1 MVDLARL
8 SFLAAWMCPTIS
20 LLGGGLPV
28 SRIVGAV
35 AAAALSGV
43 LLSALPLAGFRAARL
58 LTAIVLPL
66 SLLWIGYVSLNGTG
80 PTPSDALGTLRNT
93 YTAEALGALRL
104 IANQRS
110 IAVAAL
116 QVMLLAGS
124 FACGS
129 PRRLR
134 HSWTI
139 VAASLAAAMVN
150 AWLLPLLMDVPSAFP
165 RRSDLQN
172 FPYGCMADIVAGL
185 LDPGSG
191 VRWQTQPGS
200 GRQAAHDAP
209 VSQPID
215 AIFVLGEAFRFDRP
229 LDFNFGGAGWAALN
243 QRVGAGLGQWL
254 PKVCASADATV
265 ISVPMLLTGTS
276 PEHSRDAATAPSGL
290 ARLASAGY
298 ETAWISNQEDKLF
311 SDEKRDLVW
320 QAKGYG
326 YDDALIPIAA
336 AFLSWNQRRNKALLI
351 HLWDSHAPY
360 DQHYPPMPE
369 PAGIDAERRE
379 ALQYQ
384 RANDQTLAVLAK
396 LAALVDAIAIP
407 AFVVYVSDH
416 GENLL
421 ADHNGMH
428 YHFGA
433 RTTAKAAYV
442 PAVVL
447 WNSAFLRTFDP
458 NERLRPL
465 LAAPS
470 LAHADIYHLWMN
482 LAGLPDELHTTA
494 DPKIMGK
501 ANLTDQPGPVACSAL
516 AP

>member
-1 MVDLARL
+1 
-8 SFLAAWMCPTIS
+8 
-20 LLGGGLPV
+20 
-28 SRIVGAV
+28 
-35 AAAALSGV
+35 
-43 LLSALPLAGFRAARL
+43 
-58 LTAIVLPL
+58 
-66 SLLWIGYVSLNGTG
+66 
-80 PTPSDALGTLRNT
+80 
-93 YTAEALGALRL
+93 
-104 IANQRS
+104 
-110 IAVAAL
+110 
-116 QVMLLAGS
+116 
-124 FACGS
+124 
-129 PRRLR
+129 
-134 HSWTI
+134 
-139 VAASLAAAMVN
+139 
-150 AWLLPLLMDVPSAFP
+150 
-165 RRSDLQN
+165 
-172 FPYGCMADIVAGL
+172 
-185 LDPGSG
+185 
-191 VRWQTQPGS
+191 
-200 GRQAAHDAP
+200 
-209 VSQPID
+209 
-215 AIFVLGEAFRFDRP
+215 
-229 LDFNFGGAGWAALN
+229 
-243 QRVGAGLGQWL
+243 
-254 PKVCASADATV
+254 
-265 ISVPMLLTGTS
+265 
-276 PEHSRDAATAPSGL
+276 
-290 ARLASAGY
+290 
-298 ETAWISNQEDKLF
+298 
-311 SDEKRDLVW
+311 
-320 QAKGYG
+320 
-326 YDDALIPIAA
+326 
-336 AFLSWNQRRNKALLI
+336 
-351 HLWDSHAPY
+351 
-360 DQHYPPMPE
+360 MPE
-369 PAGIDAERRE
+369 PPGIDAERRE